1 MINDKPISS
10 ASPRLQRMIVRL
22 MGYNFTMTHRPGS
35 ENQLADG
42 LSRFPSPQNTALIDL
57 DLRVDLV
64 RFSTDRI
71 DKLKRDTALDPM
83 LNRLKEIIIEGWS
96 ENINPLPIDL
106 RSYWSLRDQ
115 LFIDN
120 GLILKGKQLVIPRK
134 QKQEILRQLHT
145 AHMGQEKTK
154 LLARDTVY
162 WIGINKD
169 IDRLVLTCNICQQ
182 NMPSQVAEPLSQHDV
197 PNKPWSVVG
206 TDL

>member
-1 MINDKPISS
+1 M
-10 ASPRLQRMIVRL
+10 
-22 MGYNFTMTHRPGS
+22 
-35 ENQLADG
+35 
-42 LSRFPSPQNTALIDL
+42 IDL

-71 DKLKRDTALDPM
+71 DQLKRDTALDPM
-83 LNRLKEIIIEGWS
+83 LNRLKIIIERWP
-96 ENINPLPIDL
+96 ENTNQLPTDL

-115 LFIDN
+115 PSIDN
-120 GLILKGKQLVIPRK
+120 GLILKGKQLVIPCK

-145 AHMGQEKTK
+145 AHMGQEKRK
-154 LLARDTVY
+154 LLPCDTVY

-169 IDRLVLTCNICQQ
+169 IDRLVQTCNICQQ

-197 PNKPWSVVG
+197 PTKPWSVVG